1 MSSRNVRG
9 DNEASATSRDDD
21 GPKERRAETA
31 KLPVVRFIALVHV
44 TNVMVNRFLYFHGM
58 KQGKYLIT
66 YFMDVLTD
74 F

>member
-1 MSSRNVRG
+1 MSSGTTKPAPPAETMMAQRKG
-9 DNEASATSRDDD
+9 
-21 GPKERRAETA
+21 RAETD

-44 TNVMVNRFLYFHGM
+44 TNVMVNRFPYFHGM